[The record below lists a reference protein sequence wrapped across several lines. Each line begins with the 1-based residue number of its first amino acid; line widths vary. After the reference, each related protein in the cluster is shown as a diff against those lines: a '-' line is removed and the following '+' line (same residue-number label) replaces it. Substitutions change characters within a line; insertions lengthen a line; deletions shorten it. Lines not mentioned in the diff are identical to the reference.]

1 MGMLTG
7 RQGLWDRAEISPAMA
22 GEMETWRRAFYR
34 EGPWSGGAGLPAT
47 LTGYAATLVTNEL
60 ELRWG
65 TGDRAAY
72 FAAQT
77 PALTA
82 RLHEAV
88 QLAAVFGWAVLRPVV
103 EEGKFCFQLW
113 APGQVFPTRF
123 SADGAI
129 TAGYFADRR
138 GEYLRV
144 EEFSYGKGT
153 LTLRNRA
160 YRARGEVLGQE
171 VPLSVRPEWENIS
184 PELVL
189 SGLRGPLF
197 GVIKMP
203 FANTVEPV
211 SPLPVSLYA
220 GALES
225 MAEFDRVY
233 GDFLYELHSGRRK
246 NIIERGAIVP
256 EGRRK
261 PRQPGT
267 NYLDPTTDT
276 YILDPQEEHSPFQDY
291 SPEIRTE
298 QYLSGLK
305 TILHIIENQ
314 CHLSP
319 GSLSIDQRTGAMTAT
334 EVISQDKTTYN
345 TCAAIQNR
353 GLTPGLL
360 AVMDAMEDL
369 ADLYGMAPAGDT
381 QKAIVYGDGIFEDT
395 QKEFERR
402 MEMAREG
409 VIGKDEVRSWYFGA
423 GAGEI
428 SPGAK

>member
-1 MGMLTG
+1 MGRFTG
-7 RQGLWDRAEISPAMA
+7 RQGLWDQAEISPAMA

-203 FANTVEPV
+203 FANTTEPV

-220 GALES
+220 GAVES

-261 PRQPGT
+261 GLFRGT
-267 NYLDPTTDT
+267 KYLDPTTDT

-409 VIGKDEVRSWYFGA
+409 VIGKDAVREWYFGK
-423 GAGEI
+423 GEE
-428 SPGAK
+428 GR

>member
-1 MGMLTG
+1 MGRFTG
-7 RQGLWDRAEISPAMA
+7 RQGLWDQAEISPAMA
-22 GEMETWRRAFYR
+22 GEMETWRRAFCR
-34 EGPWSGGAGLPAT
+34 EGPWSGGAGLAAT

-220 GALES
+220 GAVES

-261 PRQPGT
+261 GLFRGT
-267 NYLDPTTDT
+267 KYLDPTTDT

-409 VIGKDEVRSWYFGA
+409 VIGKDAVREWYFGK
-423 GAGEI
+423 GEE
-428 SPGAK
+428 

>member
-1 MGMLTG
+1 MGRFTG
-7 RQGLWDRAEISPAMA
+7 RQGLWDQAEISPAMA
-22 GEMETWRRAFYR
+22 GEMETWRRAFCR
-34 EGPWSGGAGLPAT
+34 EGPWSGGAGLAAT

-203 FANTVEPV
+203 FANTTEPV

-220 GALES
+220 GAVES

-261 PRQPGT
+261 GLFRGT
-267 NYLDPTTDT
+267 KYLDPTTDT

-409 VIGKDEVRSWYFGA
+409 VIGKDAVREWYFGK
-423 GAGEI
+423 GEE
-428 SPGAK
+428 GR

>member
-1 MGMLTG
+1 MGLFTG
-7 RQGLWDRAEISPAMA
+7 KHGLWDEAAISPAMA

-65 TGDRAAY
+65 TGDRADY

-144 EEFSYGKGT
+144 EEFSQEKGT

-203 FANTVEPV
+203 FANTVEPG

-225 MAEFDRVY
+225 MGEFDRVY

-261 PRQPGT
+261 PRRPGT
-267 NYLDPTTDT
+267 SYLDPTTDT

-409 VIGKDEVRSWYFGA
+409 VIGKDAVREWYFGK
-423 GAGEI
+423 GEE
-428 SPGAK
+428 

>member
-261 PRQPGT
+261 PRRPGT

-409 VIGKDEVRSWYFGA
+409 VIGKEAVREWYFGK
-423 GAGEI
+423 EDNTH
-428 SPGAK
+428 

>member
-1 MGMLTG
+1 MGRFTG
-7 RQGLWDRAEISPAMA
+7 RQGLWDQAEISPAMA
-22 GEMETWRRAFYR
+22 GEMETWRRAFCR
-34 EGPWSGGAGLPAT
+34 EGPWSGGAGLAAT

-144 EEFSYGKGT
+144 EEFAYQQGT

-203 FANTVEPV
+203 FANTTEPV

-220 GALES
+220 GAVES

-261 PRQPGT
+261 GLFRGT
-267 NYLDPTTDT
+267 KYLDPTTDT

-298 QYLSGLK
+298 QYFSGLK

-409 VIGKDEVRSWYFGA
+409 VIGKDAVREWYFGK
-423 GAGEI
+423 GEE
-428 SPGAK
+428 

>member
-1 MGMLTG
+1 MGRFTG
-7 RQGLWDRAEISPAMA
+7 RQGLWDQAEISPAMA
-22 GEMETWRRAFYR
+22 GKMETWRRAFYR

-220 GALES
+220 GAVES

-261 PRQPGT
+261 GLFRGT
-267 NYLDPTTDT
+267 KYLDPTTDT

-409 VIGKDEVRSWYFGA
+409 VIGKDAVREWYFGK
-423 GAGEI
+423 GEE
-428 SPGAK
+428 

>member
-1 MGMLTG
+1 MGRFTG
-7 RQGLWDRAEISPAMA
+7 RQGLWDQAEISPAMA
-22 GEMETWRRAFYR
+22 GEMETWRRAFCR
-34 EGPWSGGAGLPAT
+34 EGPWSGGAGLAAT

-144 EEFSYGKGT
+144 EEFAYQQGT

-203 FANTVEPV
+203 FANTTEPV

-220 GALES
+220 GAVES

-261 PRQPGT
+261 PRRPGT
-267 NYLDPTTDT
+267 KYLDPTTDT

-381 QKAIVYGDGIFEDT
+381 QKTIVYGDGIFEDT

-409 VIGKDEVRSWYFGA
+409 VIGKDAVREWYFGK
-423 GAGEI
+423 EDNTY
-428 SPGAK
+428 

>member
-1 MGMLTG
+1 MGLFTG
-7 RQGLWDRAEISPAMA
+7 KHGLWDEAAISPAMA

-65 TGDRAAY
+65 TGDRADY

-88 QLAAVFGWAVLRPVV
+88 QLAVVFGWAVLRPVV

-144 EEFSYGKGT
+144 EEFSQEKGT

-203 FANTVEPV
+203 FANTVEPG

-225 MAEFDRVY
+225 MGEFDRVY

-261 PRQPGT
+261 PRRPGT
-267 NYLDPTTDT
+267 SYLDPTTDT

-369 ADLYGMAPAGDT
+369 ADLYGLAPAGDT

-409 VIGKDEVRSWYFGA
+409 VIGKDEVREWYFGK
-423 GAGEI
+423 GEE
-428 SPGAK
+428 

>member
-1 MGMLTG
+1 MGRFTG
-7 RQGLWDRAEISPAMA
+7 RQGLWDQAEISPAMA
-22 GEMETWRRAFYR
+22 GEMETWRRAFCR
-34 EGPWSGGAGLPAT
+34 EGPWSGGAGLAAT

-220 GALES
+220 GAVES

-261 PRQPGT
+261 GLFRGT
-267 NYLDPTTDT
+267 KYLDPTTDT

-409 VIGKDEVRSWYFGA
+409 VIGKDAVREWYFGK
-423 GAGEI
+423 GEE
-428 SPGAK
+428 GR

>member
-77 PALTA
+77 PALAA

-123 SADGAI
+123 CADGAI

-203 FANTVEPV
+203 FANTTEPV

-220 GALES
+220 GAVES

-261 PRQPGT
+261 PRRPGT

-409 VIGKDEVRSWYFGA
+409 VIGKEAVREWYFGK
-423 GAGEI
+423 EDNTH
-428 SPGAK
+428 

>member
-1 MGMLTG
+1 MGRFTG
-7 RQGLWDRAEISPAMA
+7 RQGLWDQAEISPAMA

-220 GALES
+220 GAVES

-261 PRQPGT
+261 GLRRGT

-409 VIGKDEVRSWYFGA
+409 VIGKDAVREWYFGK
-423 GAGEI
+423 GEE
-428 SPGAK
+428 GR

>member
-353 GLTPGLL
+353 GLTTGLL

-409 VIGKDEVRSWYFGA
+409 VIGKEAVREWYFGK
-423 GAGEI
+423 EDNTH
-428 SPGAK
+428 

>member
-77 PALTA
+77 PALAA

-261 PRQPGT
+261 PRRPGT

-409 VIGKDEVRSWYFGA
+409 VIGKEAVREWYFGK
-423 GAGEI
+423 EDNTH
-428 SPGAK
+428 

>member
-1 MGMLTG
+1 MGRFTG
-7 RQGLWDRAEISPAMA
+7 RQGLWDQAEISPAMA
-22 GEMETWRRAFYR
+22 GEMETWRRAFCR
-34 EGPWSGGAGLPAT
+34 EGPWSGGAGLAAT

-60 ELRWG
+60 ELHWG

-144 EEFSYGKGT
+144 EEFAYQQGT

-203 FANTVEPV
+203 FANTTEPV

-220 GALES
+220 GAVES

-261 PRQPGT
+261 GLFRGT
-267 NYLDPTTDT
+267 KYLDPTTDT

-381 QKAIVYGDGIFEDT
+381 QKSIVYGDGIFEDT

-409 VIGKDEVRSWYFGA
+409 VIGKDAVREWYFGK
-423 GAGEI
+423 EDNTH
-428 SPGAK
+428 

>member
-1 MGMLTG
+1 MGLFTG
-7 RQGLWDRAEISPAMA
+7 KHGLWDEAAISPAMA
-22 GEMETWRRAFYR
+22 GAMETWRRAFYR

-65 TGDRAAY
+65 AGDRADY

-144 EEFSYGKGT
+144 EEFSQEKGT

-160 YRARGEVLGQE
+160 YRARGDVLGQE

-189 SGLRGPLF
+189 SGLRGPLL

-203 FANTVEPV
+203 FANTVEPG

-225 MAEFDRVY
+225 MGEFDRVY

-261 PRQPGT
+261 PRRPGT
-267 NYLDPTTDT
+267 SYLDPTTDT

-369 ADLYGMAPAGDT
+369 ADLYGLAPAGDT

-409 VIGKDEVRSWYFGA
+409 VIDKMEVRSWYFGA
-423 GAGEI
+423 AEGKKKE
-428 SPGAK
+428 

>member
-1 MGMLTG
+1 MGLFTG
-7 RQGLWDRAEISPAMA
+7 KHGLWDEAAISPAMA

-65 TGDRAAY
+65 AGDRADY

-203 FANTVEPV
+203 FANTVEPG

-220 GALES
+220 GAVES
-225 MAEFDRVY
+225 MGEFDRVY

-261 PRQPGT
+261 PRRPGT

-409 VIGKDEVRSWYFGA
+409 VIGKDAVREWYFGK
-423 GAGEI
+423 EDNTH
-428 SPGAK
+428 

>member
-22 GEMETWRRAFYR
+22 GEMETWRRAFCR

-220 GALES
+220 GAVES

-261 PRQPGT
+261 PRRPGT

-409 VIGKDEVRSWYFGA
+409 VIGKDAVREWYFGK
-423 GAGEI
+423 GEE
-428 SPGAK
+428 GR

>member
-1 MGMLTG
+1 MGRFTG
-7 RQGLWDRAEISPAMA
+7 RQGLWDQAEISPAMA
-22 GEMETWRRAFYR
+22 GEMETWRRAFCR
-34 EGPWSGGAGLPAT
+34 EGPWSGGAGLAAT

-144 EEFSYGKGT
+144 EEFSQEKGT

-160 YRARGEVLGQE
+160 YRARGDVLGQE

-203 FANTVEPV
+203 FANTTEPV

-220 GALES
+220 GAVES

-261 PRQPGT
+261 PRRPGT
-267 NYLDPTTDT
+267 SYLDPTTDT

-409 VIGKDEVRSWYFGA
+409 VIGKDAVREWYFGK
-423 GAGEI
+423 GEE
-428 SPGAK
+428 

>member
-1 MGMLTG
+1 MGLFTG
-7 RQGLWDRAEISPAMA
+7 KHGLWDEAAISPAMA
-22 GEMETWRRAFYR
+22 GAMETWRRAFYR

-65 TGDRAAY
+65 AGDRADY

-144 EEFSYGKGT
+144 EEFSQEKGT

-160 YRARGEVLGQE
+160 YRARGDVLGQE

-203 FANTVEPV
+203 FANTVEPG

-220 GALES
+220 GAVES
-225 MAEFDRVY
+225 MGEFDRVY

-261 PRQPGT
+261 PRRPGT
-267 NYLDPTTDT
+267 SYLDPTTDT

-314 CHLSP
+314 CHLSR

-409 VIGKDEVRSWYFGA
+409 VIDKMEVRSWYFGA
-423 GAGEI
+423 AEGKKKE
-428 SPGAK
+428 

>member
-1 MGMLTG
+1 MGRFTG

-34 EGPWSGGAGLPAT
+34 EGPWSGGAGLAAT

-261 PRQPGT
+261 PRRPGT

-409 VIGKDEVRSWYFGA
+409 VIGKDAVREWYFGK
-423 GAGEI
+423 GEE
-428 SPGAK
+428 

>member
-261 PRQPGT
+261 GLLRGS

-381 QKAIVYGDGIFEDT
+381 QKSIVYGDGIFEDT

-409 VIGKDEVRSWYFGA
+409 VIGKDAVREWYFGK
-423 GAGEI
+423 GEE
-428 SPGAK
+428 GR

>member
-113 APGQVFPTRF
+113 APGQVVPTRF

-261 PRQPGT
+261 PRRPGT

-409 VIGKDEVRSWYFGA
+409 VIGKDAVREWYFGK
-423 GAGEI
+423 EDNTH
-428 SPGAK
+428 

>member
-77 PALTA
+77 PALAA

-261 PRQPGT
+261 PRRPGT

-381 QKAIVYGDGIFEDT
+381 QKSIVYGDGIFEDT

-409 VIGKDEVRSWYFGA
+409 VIGTDAVREWYFGK
-423 GAGEI
+423 EDNTH
-428 SPGAK
+428 

>member
-34 EGPWSGGAGLPAT
+34 EGPWSSGAGLPAT

-77 PALTA
+77 PALAA

-261 PRQPGT
+261 PRRPGT

-409 VIGKDEVRSWYFGA
+409 VIGKDAVREWYFGK
-423 GAGEI
+423 EDNTH
-428 SPGAK
+428 

>member
-1 MGMLTG
+1 MGRFTG
-7 RQGLWDRAEISPAMA
+7 RQGLWDQAEISPAMA
-22 GEMETWRRAFYR
+22 GEMETWRRAFCR
-34 EGPWSGGAGLPAT
+34 EGPWSGGAGLAAT

-203 FANTVEPV
+203 FANTTEPV

-220 GALES
+220 GAVES

-261 PRQPGT
+261 PRRPGT

-409 VIGKDEVRSWYFGA
+409 VIGKDAVREWYFGK
-423 GAGEI
+423 GEE
-428 SPGAK
+428 

>member
-1 MGMLTG
+1 MGRFTG
-7 RQGLWDRAEISPAMA
+7 RQGLWDQAEISPAMA
-22 GEMETWRRAFYR
+22 GEMETWRRAFCR
-34 EGPWSGGAGLPAT
+34 EGPWSGGAGLAAT

-144 EEFSYGKGT
+144 EEFSYQQGT

-203 FANTVEPV
+203 FANTTEPV

-220 GALES
+220 GAVES

-261 PRQPGT
+261 GLRRGT

-409 VIGKDEVRSWYFGA
+409 VIGKDAVREWYFGK
-423 GAGEI
+423 GEE
-428 SPGAK
+428 GR

>member
-160 YRARGEVLGQE
+160 YRARGDVLGQE

-261 PRQPGT
+261 PRRPGT

-409 VIGKDEVRSWYFGA
+409 VIGKEAVREWYFGK
-423 GAGEI
+423 EDNTY
-428 SPGAK
+428 

>member
-189 SGLRGPLF
+189 SCLRGPLF

-261 PRQPGT
+261 PRRPGT

-409 VIGKDEVRSWYFGA
+409 VIGKDAVREWYFG
-423 GAGEI
+423 
-428 SPGAK
+428 KKDNTH

>member
-1 MGMLTG
+1 MGRFTG

-22 GEMETWRRAFYR
+22 GEMETWRRAFCR
-34 EGPWSGGAGLPAT
+34 EGPWSGGAGLAAT

-144 EEFSYGKGT
+144 EEFAYQQGT

-203 FANTVEPV
+203 FANTTEPV

-220 GALES
+220 GAVES

-261 PRQPGT
+261 GLLRGS

-409 VIGKDEVRSWYFGA
+409 VIGKDAVREWYFGK
-423 GAGEI
+423 GEE
-428 SPGAK
+428 

>member
-1 MGMLTG
+1 MGRFTG
-7 RQGLWDRAEISPAMA
+7 RQGLWDQAEISPAMA
-22 GEMETWRRAFYR
+22 GEMETWRRAFCR
-34 EGPWSGGAGLPAT
+34 EGPWSGGAGLAAT

-203 FANTVEPV
+203 FANTTEPV

-220 GALES
+220 GAVES

-261 PRQPGT
+261 PRRPGT

-409 VIGKDEVRSWYFGA
+409 VIGKDAVREWYFGK
-423 GAGEI
+423 EDNTY
-428 SPGAK
+428 

>member
-1 MGMLTG
+1 MGRFTG
-7 RQGLWDRAEISPAMA
+7 RQGLWDQAEISPAMA
-22 GEMETWRRAFYR
+22 GEMETWRRAFCR
-34 EGPWSGGAGLPAT
+34 EGPWSGGAGLAAT

-144 EEFSYGKGT
+144 EEFAYQQGT

-203 FANTVEPV
+203 FANTTEPV

-220 GALES
+220 GAVES

-256 EGRRK
+256 ESRRK
-261 PRQPGT
+261 GLLRGAK
-267 NYLDPTTDT
+267 YLDPATDT
-276 YILDPQEEHSPFQDY
+276 YILDPAEEHSPFQDY

-409 VIGKDEVRSWYFGA
+409 VIGKDAVREWYFGK
-423 GAGEI
+423 GEE
-428 SPGAK
+428 GR

>member
-1 MGMLTG
+1 MGRFTG
-7 RQGLWDRAEISPAMA
+7 RQGLWDQAEISPAMA
-22 GEMETWRRAFYR
+22 GEMETWRRAFCR
-34 EGPWSGGAGLPAT
+34 EGPWSGGAGLAAT

-184 PELVL
+184 PEMVL

-203 FANTVEPV
+203 FANTTEPV

-220 GALES
+220 GAVES

-261 PRQPGT
+261 GLFRGT
-267 NYLDPTTDT
+267 KYLDPTTDT

-381 QKAIVYGDGIFEDT
+381 QKTIVYGDGIFEDT

-409 VIGKDEVRSWYFGA
+409 VIGKDAVREWYFGK
-423 GAGEI
+423 GEE
-428 SPGAK
+428 GR

>member
-1 MGMLTG
+1 MGRFTG
-7 RQGLWDRAEISPAMA
+7 RQGLWDQAEISPAMA
-22 GEMETWRRAFYR
+22 GEMETWRRAFCR
-34 EGPWSGGAGLPAT
+34 EGPWSGGAGLAAT

-261 PRQPGT
+261 PRRPGT

-409 VIGKDEVRSWYFGA
+409 VIGKDAVREWYFGK
-423 GAGEI
+423 GEE
-428 SPGAK
+428 GR

>member
-1 MGMLTG
+1 MGRFTG
-7 RQGLWDRAEISPAMA
+7 RQGLWDQAEISPAMA
-22 GEMETWRRAFYR
+22 GEMETWRRAFCR
-34 EGPWSGGAGLPAT
+34 EGPWSGGAGLAAT

-144 EEFSYGKGT
+144 EEFAYQQGT

-203 FANTVEPV
+203 FANTTEPV

-220 GALES
+220 GAVES

-233 GDFLYELHSGRRK
+233 EDFLYELHSGRRK

-256 EGRRK
+256 ESRRK
-261 PRQPGT
+261 GLLRGAK
-267 NYLDPTTDT
+267 YLDPATDT
-276 YILDPQEEHSPFQDY
+276 YILDPAEEHSPFQDY

-409 VIGKDEVRSWYFGA
+409 VIGKDAVREWYFGK
-423 GAGEI
+423 GEE
-428 SPGAK
+428 GR

>member
-1 MGMLTG
+1 MGRFTG
-7 RQGLWDRAEISPAMA
+7 RQGLWDQAEISPAMA
-22 GEMETWRRAFYR
+22 GEMETWRRAFCR
-34 EGPWSGGAGLPAT
+34 EGPWSGGAGLAAT

-144 EEFSYGKGT
+144 EEFSQEKGT

-160 YRARGEVLGQE
+160 YRARGDVLGQE

-203 FANTVEPV
+203 FANTTEPV

-220 GALES
+220 GAVES

-261 PRQPGT
+261 GLFRGT
-267 NYLDPTTDT
+267 KYLDPTTDT

-409 VIGKDEVRSWYFGA
+409 VIGKDAVREWYFGK
-423 GAGEI
+423 GEE
-428 SPGAK
+428 GR

>member
-7 RQGLWDRAEISPAMA
+7 RQGLWDQAEISPAMA

-34 EGPWSGGAGLPAT
+34 EGPWSGGAGLAAT

-220 GALES
+220 GAVES

-261 PRQPGT
+261 PRRPGT

-409 VIGKDEVRSWYFGA
+409 VIGKDAVREWYFGK
-423 GAGEI
+423 EDNTH
-428 SPGAK
+428 

>member
-261 PRQPGT
+261 PRRPGT

-409 VIGKDEVRSWYFGA
+409 VIGKDAVREWYFGK
-423 GAGEI
+423 GEE
-428 SPGAK
+428 GR